1 MSSKLSSSSGPV
13 RSHSDS
19 ASAGARPWR
28 GARRAA
34 VAALALLPVSCADLA
49 PTDGAPDDLAEGE
62 IAEAGQALSLSFPIQ
77 ERKSLVVTNTDILGA
92 FKLQDVLQQLID
104 QAGVSLTPLQLF
116 RQFMDTNR
124 KAADGI
130 GLGPHCDDTA
140 IPGAAGSING
150 WPIDCPRV
158 VGLEADRDPFAD
170 EEASNAYVA
179 TTLSNRFD
187 LAPPDGA
194 NCGEY
199 RVVFARRS
207 GIPEGAFQMRNF
219 IIFEGRLPNPT
230 PSLGREGCRPVVNFW
245 YNLSDPSKSL
255 ATRRDELLAFYFDGL
270 PGGFEPVIH
279 INHYGQN
286 AGPYG
291 GQIRTNEFLFAP
303 AVDGDAPE
311 PFTTWDLREFRLLHS
326 GSGSSGTL
334 VVTPSFV
341 KDNPAAPLFDPAST
355 DARAVTFRNTSFPN
369 LVERLAATDDINR
382 FALEPSYPT
391 TMNAGESQMIGLQNN
406 YFATFGAG
414 TSALRTSI
422 QNKLTA
428 MGSALTPD
436 QVVGRAFSLSCSGC
450 HEPIGDATGSPSV
463 PLDLGT
469 SATLTKLRPFTQ
481 TSEQLEAD
489 PDEPGGQRFKIS
501 EALTGVFIPFRKNVM
516 AEFLLNNPILGF
528 EKPGAWTS
536 AQALLSVHTG
546 RVKEGISSLQVQTPS
561 SFNTIVS
568 SNFSAASLAPVG
580 NKITLDL
587 FISPVQPNPSWVGN
601 IEVLISIP
609 SAGIFNQWAG
619 NVPLTPL
626 TRGQFV
632 TIQFAPLATATK
644 TALNAGA
651 SDVTLQFNLNVTSNS
666 GPYYLDNV
674 RFEN

>member
-1 MSSKLSSSSGPV
+1 MSSKLSSSSSPV

-19 ASAGARPWR
+19 ASPGAWQ

-34 VAALALLPVSCADLA
+34 LAALAILPISCADLG
-49 PTDGAPDDLAEGE
+49 PTDGAPADLAEGE
-62 IAEAGQALSLSFPIQ
+62 IAEAGQALSLTFPIK
-77 ERKSLVVTNTDILGA
+77 ERSSLVVTNTEIVGA
-92 FKLQDVLQQLID
+92 FKLKDVLQQLID

-130 GLGPHCDDTA
+130 GLGPHCDDVV
-140 IPGAAGSING
+140 IPGSAGSING

-170 EEASNAYVA
+170 EEAPNAYVA

-230 PSLGREGCRPVVNFW
+230 PSLGREGCRPVVDFW
-245 YNLSDPSKSL
+245 YHLSDPAKSL

-270 PGGFEPVIH
+270 AGGFEPVFH

-303 AVDGDAPE
+303 AVDNTAPE
-311 PFTTWDLREFRLLHS
+311 PFTTWNLREFRLLHS

-341 KDNPAAPLFDPAST
+341 KDTPAAPLFDPGST
-355 DARAVTFRNTSFPN
+355 DARAVAFRSTSFPG
-369 LVERLAATDDINR
+369 LVERLAAADDINR
-382 FALEPSYPT
+382 FAFEPSYPT

-414 TSALRTSI
+414 PSALRTSI

-463 PLDLGT
+463 HLDLGT
-469 SATLTKLRPFTQ
+469 TATLAKLRPFTQ

-516 AEFLLNNPILGF
+516 ADFLLNNPILGF

-536 AQALLSVHTG
+536 AQAQLSVHTG
-546 RVKEGISSLQVQTPS
+546 RVVEGISSLEVKTPS
-561 SFNTIVS
+561 AFNAIVS
-568 SNFSAASLAPVG
+568 PNFSSANLAPVG

-587 FISPVQPNPSWVGN
+587 FVSPAQPNPSWVGN

-609 SAGIFNQWAG
+609 SAGIHNQWAG
-619 NVPLTPL
+619 NVALTPL

-632 TIQFAPLATATK
+632 RIQFAQLPTATK
-644 TALNAGA
+644 NALNAGA
-651 SDVTLQFNLNVTSNS
+651 TDVKLQFNLNVTSNS